1 MKRIVVGVVVIAM
14 TVGAT
19 IAAAAVASQTQT
31 PTVTMQQSWA
41 AWFLG
46 SASGNDLH
54 IPDDSCGE
62 LVDGL
67 FLLAPGITGPSVER
81 TCHIPSGV
89 QLVIAYVGGF
99 SNTPTDG
106 NKDTKLFSAALG
118 YFQGVVPNSVKAFV
132 DAALVPKGPSTCIDP
147 FEMTAEKGSFLA
159 EIDKQV
165 APNDSV
171 RVAICG
177 QFYVLEP
184 LSAGQHTLSFEGKFK
199 GQEPGALTLNVTVP

>member
-1 MKRIVVGVVVIAM
+1 MNRIVVGVVVIVM

-19 IAAAAVASQTQT
+19 IAAVAAQTQT
-31 PTVTMQQSWA
+31 PTVTMQQSWT
-41 AWFLG
+41 AWFVG
-46 SASGNDLH
+46 SATGNALH

-89 QLVIAYVGGF
+89 QLIVSNIGGF

-106 NKDTKLFSAALG
+106 NSGTKLFSAALG
-118 YFQGVVPNSVKAFV
+118 YFQGVVPKSVKAIV
-132 DAALVPKGPSTCIDP
+132 DGALVPKGPATCIDP
-147 FEMTAEKGSFLA
+147 FETTAERGSFLA
-159 EIDKQV
+159 EIDRQV

-184 LSAGQHTLSFEGKFK
+184 LSAGQHILSFEGKFK
-199 GQEPGALTLNVTVP
+199 NTKTGVLTLNVTVP

>member
-1 MKRIVVGVVVIAM
+1 
-14 TVGAT
+14 
-19 IAAAAVASQTQT
+19 
-31 PTVTMQQSWA
+31 MQQSRT
-41 AWFLG
+41 AWFVG
-46 SASGNDLH
+46 SATGNALH

-89 QLVIAYVGGF
+89 QLIVSNIGGF

-106 NKDTKLFSAALG
+106 NSGTKLFSTALG
-118 YFQGVVPNSVKAFV
+118 YFQGVVPKSVKAIV
-132 DAALVPKGPSTCIDP
+132 DGALVPKGPATCIDP
-147 FEMTAEKGSFLA
+147 FEMTAERGSFLA
-159 EIDKQV
+159 EIDDQV
-165 APNDSV
+165 AANDSV

-184 LSAGQHTLSFEGKFK
+184 LSAGQHILSFEGKFK
-199 GQEPGALTLNVTVP
+199 NTKTGVLTLNVTVP

>member
-1 MKRIVVGVVVIAM
+1 MMRIVVGVVAIVM
-14 TVGAT
+14 TLGAT
-19 IAAAAVASQTQT
+19 IAAVAVQTQT
-31 PTVTMQQSWA
+31 PTVTMQQSWT
-41 AWFLG
+41 AWFIG
-46 SASGNDLH
+46 SATGNPLH
-54 IPDDSCGE
+54 FPKDSCGE

-67 FLLAPGITGPSVER
+67 FFLAPGVTGPSVER

-89 QLVIAYVGGF
+89 ELVISNVGGF

-106 NKDTKLFSAALG
+106 KKDTKLFSAALG
-118 YFQGVVPNSVKAFV
+118 YFQGVVPKSVKALV
-132 DAALVPKGPSTCIDP
+132 DGALVPKGPSTCIDP
-147 FEMTAEKGSFLA
+147 FGMTAERGSFLA

-184 LSAGQHTLSFEGKFK
+184 LSAGQHMLSFEGKFK
-199 GQEPGALTLNVTVP
+199 GTEKGVLTLNVTVP

>member
-1 MKRIVVGVVVIAM
+1 MKRIVVGMVVIVIAL
-14 TVGAT
+14 GAT
-19 IAAAAVASQTQT
+19 IAAVAGQTQT
-31 PTVTMQQSWA
+31 PTVTMQQSWT
-41 AWFLG
+41 AWFIG
-46 SASGNDLH
+46 SATGNPLH
-54 IPDDSCGE
+54 IPEDSCGE

-67 FLLAPGITGPSVER
+67 FLLAPGVTGPTVER

-89 QLVIAYVGGF
+89 QLVISNVGGF

-118 YFQGVVPNSVKAFV
+118 YFQGVVPKSVKGFV
-132 DAALVPKGPSTCIDP
+132 DGALVPKGPSTCIDP
-147 FEMTAEKGSFLA
+147 FQMTAERGSFLA

-199 GQEPGALTLNVTVP
+199 GGEKGVLTLHVTVP

>member
-1 MKRIVVGVVVIAM
+1 MKRIVVGVVVIVVTM
-14 TVGAT
+14 GAT
-19 IAAAAVASQTQT
+19 IAAVAGQTQT
-31 PTVTMQQSWA
+31 PTVTMQQSWT

-46 SASGNDLH
+46 SATGNALH

-67 FLLAPGITGPSVER
+67 FLLAPGVTGPSVER
-81 TCHIPSGV
+81 TCNIPAGV
-89 QLVIAYVGGF
+89 QLIVSNIGGF

-118 YFQGVVPNSVKAFV
+118 YFQGVVPKSAKAFV
-132 DAALVPKGPSTCIDP
+132 DGALVPKGPSTCIDP
-147 FEMTAEKGSFLA
+147 FEMTAERGSFLA
-159 EIDKQV
+159 EIDNQV

-199 GQEPGALTLNVTVP
+199 DTEKGVLTLNVTVP

>member
-1 MKRIVVGVVVIAM
+1 MNRIVVGVVVIVM

-19 IAAAAVASQTQT
+19 IATVAAQTQT
-31 PTVTMQQSWA
+31 PTVTMQQSWT
-41 AWFLG
+41 AWFVG
-46 SASGNDLH
+46 SATGNPLH

-89 QLVIAYVGGF
+89 DLIISSIGGF

-106 NKDTKLFSAALG
+106 ESGTKLFSAALG
-118 YFQGVVPNSVKAFV
+118 YFQGVVPKSVKAVV
-132 DAALVPKGPSTCIDP
+132 DGALVPKGPATCIDP
-147 FEMTAEKGSFLA
+147 FEMTAERGSFLA
-159 EIDKQV
+159 EIDRQV

-171 RVAICG
+171 KVAICG

-184 LSAGQHTLSFEGKFK
+184 LSAGQHILSFEGKFK
-199 GQEPGALTLNVTVP
+199 NTKTGVLTLNVTVP

>member
-1 MKRIVVGVVVIAM
+1 MKRIVVGVVVIVM
-14 TVGAT
+14 TVGGT
-19 IAAAAVASQTQT
+19 IAAVAGQTQT

-41 AWFLG
+41 AWFVG
-46 SASGNDLH
+46 SATGNALH

-67 FLLAPGITGPSVER
+67 FLLAPGIKGPSVER

-89 QLVIAYVGGF
+89 QLIVSNIGGF

-106 NKDTKLFSAALG
+106 NNDTKLYSAALG
-118 YFQGVVPNSVKAFV
+118 YFQGVVPKSVKGLV
-132 DAALVPKGPSTCIDP
+132 DGTLLPKVPATCIDP
-147 FEMTAEKGSFLA
+147 FEMTAERGSFLA

-165 APNDSV
+165 APNDTV

-199 GQEPGALTLNVTVP
+199 GTEKGVLTLNVTVP